1 MLIPNGDIQA
11 FATAICSLIQ
21 DESMRKQM
29 GALARENVKRY
40 QPEIVMAQWNEL
52 FNTVQR

>member
-1 MLIPNGDIQA
+1 MTRHYFGTDGIRGVVG
-11 FATAICSLIQ
+11 Q